1 MKRGLLVRW
10 LGVVLGLVLPGLGHA
25 CYRRFGKGL
34 LFAVLGW
41 GAVSLTLVL
50 VATVGS
56 PWGLALA
63 APWIP
68 FVLLYMSWDAFR
80 TVRPASPDER
90 NEKAWWLVCM
100 AAVGLLLATAA
111 LYEASI
117 YYSPL
122 RMGRVEGRSMSRTL
136 EAGERVVLD
145 MFAYDGGMP
154 APGDIVAFE
163 YPEDRKRVF
172 LQRCIA
178 IGGQTVIIEDGVV
191 HVDGVRF
198 DEPEGVLRM
207 REDFGPAVVRD
218 GHFFVLGDNRLAAS
232 DSRRWGTVPLDHLQ
246 GRVVN
251 VLRW

>member
-10 LGVVLGLVLPGLGHA
+10 LGVVLGLVLPGLGHV
-25 CYRRFGKGL
+25 CYRRFGRGFF
-34 LFAVLGW
+34 FAVLGW

-90 NEKAWWLVCM
+90 NEKPWWLVCM

-145 MFAYDGGMP
+145 MSAYDGGMP
-154 APGDIVAFE
+154 ALKLTQFRGDPILLRGGGTRDVENQTAVRGGVPTADGRARSVRTYARRPGS
-163 YPEDRKRVF
+163 
-172 LQRCIA
+172 
-178 IGGQTVIIEDGVV
+178 
-191 HVDGVRF
+191 GVRT
-198 DEPEGVLRM
+198 V
-207 REDFGPAVVRD
+207 GP
-218 GHFFVLGDNRLAAS
+218 GHPDLGRSGGPRHRHAH
-232 DSRRWGTVPLDHLQ
+232 RRPAH
-246 GRVVN
+246 R
-251 VLRW
+251 RA